1 MERKVVCLLS
11 YLSISGKFLSY
22 FNFLKEGLDA
32 RLLSR
37 SLRQR
42 SDKPLVGHYCGG
54 RVWSI
59 CLPFVFTL
67 YLYLFFFVFCI
78 CICILQLLLLKS
90 LFNFWLFW
98 LCCHLLFANFVFCI
112 CICIFLYFAF
122 VFVFCL
128 CCYCRV
134 WSICFRLF
142 SLVFRLINFTRTTA
156 AVIMSPTSHKKMFKA
171 SKPQIPQF
179 VWKGEGRG
187 AKVWS
192 ILLLDTFLKFSPN
205 QPTLD
210 SVDSAGK
217 RQAP

>member
-1 MERKVVCLLS
+1 MEKKLYAYCPFWA
-11 YLSISGKFLSY
+11 FLANFWVI

-59 CLPFVFTL
+59 CLPFVFIL
-67 YLYLFFFVFCI
+67 YLYLLFFVFCI
-78 CICILQLLLLKS
+78 CTCILQLLLLKS
-90 LFNFWLFW
+90 LFNFGLFW
-98 LCCHLLFANFVFCI
+98 LCCHLVFANFVFCI

-134 WSICFRLF
+134 CSICFRLF

-156 AVIMSPTSHKKMFKA
+156 AVIMSATSHKKC
-171 SKPQIPQF
+171 SKHQSLKFPNLS
-179 VWKGEGRG
+179 GREREGVRKFG
-187 AKVWS
+187 RFFFS
-192 ILLLDTFLKFSPN
+192 ILSWNSAPTS
-205 QPTLD
+205 QPWIL
-210 SVDSAGK
+210 
-217 RQAP
+217 